1 MARWPAGPLARWP
14 AGPLAR
20 WSACLTASLP
30 DHHAA
35 SPHCPTLPHNAA
47 LPRPLIARPSMVH
60 PQAQLLILPGDALL
74 AAAFV
79 SYSGCF
85 SKRFRGQLLNS
96 TYLPYLKGEIS
107 ISKGGVPMSEGADP
121 LTILTTEAERA
132 VWAGEHLPT
141 DRVSVENGAI
151 VCNCARWP
159 LLIDPQLQGITW
171 IKKKEESA
179 KVCRLGQKTLMQ
191 NVEGALS
198 GGLPIIIENLGLTY
212 DAVLAPVV
220 GRQIMRRGRA
230 TFVKLG
236 DKEVDYEP
244 GFKLYLQTK

>member
-1 MARWPAGPLARWP
+1 MAALGSEGARWKQSILD
-14 AGPLAR
+14 LK
-20 WSACLTASLP
+20 
-30 DHHAA
+30 
-35 SPHCPTLPHNAA
+35 
-47 LPRPLIARPSMVH
+47 
-60 PQAQLLILPGDALL
+60 AQLDILPGDVLL

-85 SKRFRGQLLNS
+85 SKRFRKQLLEG
-96 TYLPYLKGEIS
+96 TYLPFLRGEIG
-107 ISKGGVPMSEGADP
+107 IAKGGIPMSEGADP

-132 VWAGEHLPT
+132 VWAGEYLPT

-171 IKKKEESA
+171 IKRKEEKNSV
-179 KVCRLGQKTLMQ
+179 KICRLGQKTLIP
-191 NVEGALS
+191 NVEAALQ
-198 GGLPIIIENLGLTY
+198 GGLPIVIENLGLTY

-220 GRQIMRRGRA
+220 GRQILRRGRS

-244 GFKLYLQTK
+244 GFKLYLQTKLSNPHYPPEIQVRHRWHRRHTHAHAT